1 MNIIDSIKQ
10 HGIVKYII
18 DNGGDIKPLIVPKEL
33 TGGTGLLNPSVFL
46 DGDILRVNIR
56 HINYTLYHSELKRFN
71 HQFGPLQ
78 YLHPEDDLTLTTV
91 NYLGTLDDELNIQE
105 IHRVDTSKLDVSPI
119 WHFVGLEDCRLFRWD
134 DKLYLCGVRRDT
146 TDNGQGRMELSEIE
160 LTDNSVK
167 EISRHRIPLP
177 NNSDSYC
184 EKNWMPVAGLPYH
197 LVKWTNPTQLVKYDI
212 NTKLT
217 ETVLLDESTYITGL
231 PDLRG
236 GSQILD
242 YGDYRLTITHET
254 ALFNCEVGRKD
265 GRYRHRFIVWDKD
278 WNIVKYTEPFSFI
291 EAEIEFCCGATFYK
305 GDLLVSFGFQDN
317 SAYILKI
324 PKLILEDILN
334 A

>member
-1 MNIIDSIKQ
+1 MNIFNDIRKY
-10 HGIVKYII
+10 GIVKHVIN
-18 DNGGDIKPLIVPKEL
+18 NGGVIKPLIVPAEP
-33 TGGTGLLNPSVFL
+33 TGGTGLMNPSVFL
-46 DGDILRVNIR
+46 DGDTLLVNIR
-56 HINYTLYHSELKRFN
+56 HINYTLYHSELKKFH

-91 NYLGTLDDELNIQE
+91 NYMAVLDDNLDTQKVC
-105 IHRVDTSKLDVSPI
+105 RVETTKLDVAPI
-119 WHFVGLEDCRLFRWD
+119 WHFIGLEDCRLFRWD

-146 TDNGQGRMELSEIE
+146 SDNGQGRMELSEIVI
-160 LTDNSVK
+160 TDNNVE

-177 NNSDSYC
+177 ENGDTYC

-197 LVKWTNPTQLVKYDI
+197 FVKWTNPTQVVKYDI
-212 NTKLT
+212 ETNTT
-217 ETVLLDESTYITGL
+217 ETATLDESKFITGL

-236 GSQILD
+236 GSQVID
-242 YGDYRLTITHET
+242 YGDYRLTLTHET

-265 GRYRHRFIVWDKD
+265 GRYRHRFIIWDKD
-278 WNIVKYTEPFSFI
+278 WNIVKYTEPFSFM

-305 GDLLVSFGFQDN
+305 DDLLVSFGFQDN

-324 PKLILEDILN
+324 PKLVLEEILS